1 MAGDIELETDIKRLT
16 RNFKFNTF
24 GDDILFEYAGETRIA
39 ADDFPILSVFGKQDK
54 QLAGRTDGD
63 GFVAEEA
70 NLKAID
76 SGKVVQTEGHRS
88 VDTSC
93 EMEPRRRCV
102 CRAVIDHA
110 VGESGVGHR
119 AVVVIGL
126 VVVGKRNKLLYAYG
140 RFAEKQVAVFS

>member
-39 ADDFPILSVFGKQDK
+39 ADDFPILSVFGKQNK

-76 SGKVVQTEGHRS
+76 SGKS
-88 VDTSC
+88 
-93 EMEPRRRCV
+93 
-102 CRAVIDHA
+102 AL
-110 VGESGVGHR
+110 SGCLQCH
-119 AVVVIGL
+119 
-126 VVVGKRNKLLYAYG
+126 
-140 RFAEKQVAVFS
+140 S